1 MIRTMVRRA
10 ALAFGLSAGALFGA
24 ALGFGG
30 GIPYI
35 PSSAPF
41 SEPNQ
46 EIATFNTFIQMLNG
60 IPNVLAPANTTVSIG
75 SFCQNA
81 TAGATPQIC
90 NGQRGAVAYT
100 GLTVAAPATNQT
112 VVITNSFITTASVC
126 TAAFTTAFTAAT
138 VINTGQIV
146 PTAGSLTISIANS
159 GSGTNAVTTGTLG
172 FNCVQ

>member
-1 MIRTMVRRA
+1 MIRKVLLT
-10 ALAFGLSAGALFGA
+10 LGLGFGALFGA
-24 ALGFGG
+24 VVGFAGG
-30 GIPYI
+30 VPLI
-35 PSSAPF
+35 PSSPNF
-41 SEPNQ
+41 SEPSQ
-46 EIATFNTFIQMLNG
+46 IVGTLNTFIQALNG
-60 IPNVLAPANTTVSIG
+60 TPNALGTNTNVSLG
-75 SFCQNA
+75 TFCQNA
-81 TAGATPQIC
+81 AAGATPQIC

-112 VVITNSFITTASVC
+112 VVITNSSITTASVC
-126 TAAFTTAFTAAT
+126 QAAFITAFTAAT